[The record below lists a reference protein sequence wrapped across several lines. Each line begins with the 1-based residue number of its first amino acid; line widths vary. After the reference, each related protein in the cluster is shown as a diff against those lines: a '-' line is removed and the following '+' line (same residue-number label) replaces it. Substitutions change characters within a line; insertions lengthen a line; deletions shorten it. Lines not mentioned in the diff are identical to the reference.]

1 MNEDKLKELES
12 RGYTVTDA
20 DTFFGLTET
29 EKSLVELR
37 KALSD
42 LTREFQQYKQDTNDR
57 LSELESEVMW
67 SLPDTLRE
75 IRSDISYLER
85 NKQDS

>member
-1 MNEDKLKELES
+1 MNEDKRKELES

-42 LTREFQQYKQDTNDR
+42 LTREFQQYKQDTNGR